1 MKVTNLCKT
10 YATKTGEKVHALKNV
25 SFDLPSSGMVVILG
39 KSGCGKSTLL
49 NILGGLDRF
58 DSGDVECF
66 GKSLMS
72 LSRKELDNYRNF
84 FVGFVFQEYHLI
96 PELDVAENIALPL
109 QLQGETD
116 TEEKVKSALQQ
127 VGMVGFDKRKV
138 EELSGGQKQRV
149 AIARALVK
157 DPKIILADEPTGAL
171 DSHSGENILK
181 ILKWISQEKLVVL
194 VTHDREFAEQYGD
207 RIIELADGV
216 VMSDSDRSY
225 QETDTEEKAKLQK
238 SRLPIKT
245 AFKIGRSNFQHH
257 RNRLTWTIL
266 LSVIAFSL
274 LALSLSVA
282 FLNPA
287 HVFCREIIRSDMEL
301 TAIYKLH
308 WYRPENVVDQS
319 LDRFLGDDGRYNED
333 VPMTM
338 EDVEFLKSL
347 TGNSYSLVYTDLVFS
362 FQDYIAASLNQQNEA
377 RRQNPEICYANCADG
392 YIAMTEEEC
401 EKLGLTVIGEL
412 PKNAGEVA
420 INECLFNIFAI
431 KGLIEGGTIFELS
444 SYEDIIGHKIPVH
457 PGRIISNG
465 PYYSS
470 DPSRI
475 KTITGVVI
483 TGCSR
488 KCFNEH
494 YAPEDRSTS
503 QNWETY
509 HEKIFVCEDYFDEYT
524 YALCAIPQDRT
535 ELKEMVNFIL
545 GYEENNLS
553 YTFVNKLSDGFY
565 DSLEAASLLKM
576 LFIYLSVI
584 FLFFAMLLL
593 SNYIFSSMQRQTK
606 QIGILSALGAGFG
619 DLCKV
624 YGSAIVALCSMIAAI
639 TLVLQV
645 LTTGWFN
652 NYLQSITRY
661 LRFSLVRLNLP
672 ASLLLI
678 GVIAAV
684 AAAGC
689 LIHLIHIRKFN
700 PTAIINKGQI
710 K

>member
-1 MKVTNLCKT
+1 M
-10 YATKTGEKVHALKNV
+10 
-25 SFDLPSSGMVVILG
+25 VILG

-66 GKSLMS
+66 GKSLKG
-72 LSRKELDNYRNF
+72 LSRKELDNYRNSC
-84 FVGFVFQEYHLI
+84 VGFVFQEYHLI
-96 PELDVAENIALPL
+96 PELDTAENIALPL

-116 TEEKVKSALQQ
+116 TEEKVKSVLQQ

-181 ILKWISQEKLVVL
+181 ILKWISRDKLVVL

-207 RIIELADGV
+207 RIIELADGIV
-216 VMSDSDRSY
+216 INDSGDSY
-225 QETDTEEKAKLQK
+225 LDTDTDGKAKLQK
-238 SRLPIKT
+238 SQLPIKA
-245 AFKIGRSNFQHH
+245 AFKIGRSNFQYH

-338 EDVEFLKSL
+338 EDVEFLKSQ
-347 TGNSYSLVYTDLVFS
+347 TGNSYSLVYTALIHS
-362 FQDYIAASLNQQNEA
+362 FQESIGASRGERNKAREQNST
-377 RRQNPEICYANCADG
+377 ICYADHADG
-392 YIAMTEEEC
+392 YIAMSAEEC
-401 EKLGLTVIGEL
+401 EKLGLTVVGEL
-412 PKNAGEVA
+412 PKNSEEVA
-420 INECLFNIFAI
+420 INECMFNIFTI
-431 KGLIEGGTIFELS
+431 GGLIEDNQKYEIS
-444 SYEDIIGHKIPVH
+444 SYEDIIGHKLSIV
-457 PGRIISNG
+457 SYLG
-465 PYYSS
+465 PDQY
-470 DPSRI
+470 
-475 KTITGVVI
+475 KTVTGVVV

-494 YAPEDRSTS
+494 YEPEDRSTS
-503 QNWETY
+503 KNWETY

-535 ELKEMVNFIL
+535 ELKGMVNFIL
-545 GYEENNLS
+545 GHEENNLS
-553 YTFVNKLSDGFY
+553 YILVNKLSDGFY

-645 LTTGWFN
+645 LTIGLFN
-652 NYLQSITRY
+652 SYLQNITRY
-661 LRFSLVRLNLP
+661 LRFSLVTLSLP
-672 ASLLLI
+672 ASLMLI
-678 GVIAAV
+678 GVIALVAV
-684 AAAGC
+684 AGC
-689 LIHLIHIRKFN
+689 LIPIVHLRKLE